1 MVTTS
6 MILVWSSYLF
16 FLYLTVFW
24 FLVFFEKGVKD
35 KDGVL
40 EKFPHVTVAVPA
52 YNEEENVKETVDS
65 ILNLDYPKDKLELIV
80 VNDGSKDRTEEI
92 VRRIINNKKDFDI
105 KLLSQENCGKGV
117 AINKALSVAKG
128 EFFATLDADS
138 TIKED
143 ALRKILPVFVDQEVA
158 AVLPLMKVKNPKTIL
173 QRLQRC
179 EYLVNLFFKKL
190 MSNLDCVHVAPGP
203 FSTYR
208 KSVIKKLGGFDRHNL
223 TEDFEIT
230 LRLQKYHYKIVQLLS
245 TDVYTKPPK
254 TFIQFYKQRNRW
266 YKGTI
271 FNILRHKNM
280 LFNTKYG
287 DFGLIQLPRVFL
299 EGFIV
304 VFAIFILFLKTAVE
318 PLIDGFRELL
328 SINFNIGSSIRNFT
342 QTFSILDINITNFFY
357 TAVTFAIIIFLLR
370 CAYKYTREPVKK
382 QDILAMVIYMIFYP
396 LLISV
401 LFLGVFWD
409 IIVNKI
415 QKW

>member
-1 MVTTS
+1 

>member
-158 AVLPLMKVKNPKTIL
+158 
-173 QRLQRC
+173 
-179 EYLVNLFFKKL
+179 
-190 MSNLDCVHVAPGP
+190 
-203 FSTYR
+203 
-208 KSVIKKLGGFDRHNL
+208 
-223 TEDFEIT
+223 
-230 LRLQKYHYKIVQLLS
+230 
-245 TDVYTKPPK
+245 
-254 TFIQFYKQRNRW
+254 
-266 YKGTI
+266 
-271 FNILRHKNM
+271 
-280 LFNTKYG
+280 
-287 DFGLIQLPRVFL
+287 
-299 EGFIV
+299 
-304 VFAIFILFLKTAVE
+304 
-318 PLIDGFRELL
+318 
-328 SINFNIGSSIRNFT
+328 
-342 QTFSILDINITNFFY
+342 
-357 TAVTFAIIIFLLR
+357 
-370 CAYKYTREPVKK
+370 
-382 QDILAMVIYMIFYP
+382 
-396 LLISV
+396 
-401 LFLGVFWD
+401 
-409 IIVNKI
+409 
-415 QKW
+415 